1 MILYRKEKDYK
12 QELSIINPGIEA
24 FEKFYKTQS
33 GKPSKKI
40 SEISEKDRQLFFN
53 SLRERIHEKRKLL

>member
-40 SEISEKDRQLFFN
+40 SEISEK
-53 SLRERIHEKRKLL
+53 